1 MNKIKKEIIKPNKPC
16 THLAGEFFV
25 SAELSRMGYNVALT
39 MGNAK
44 KVDLVVE
51 LDSVTVPIQVK
62 ALAKK
67 QNVGWPV
74 NQHNKYDKKLIF
86 VLVVLGEVGSI
97 PAYYIVSG
105 DIVQNKMKKY
115 KTRAILNI
123 SDVKAFKD
131 NWNLITQRT
140 KK

>member
-1 MNKIKKEIIKPNKPC
+1 MHALSWRVFC
-16 THLAGEFFV
+16 V

-51 LDSVTVPIQVK
+51 SDSKTVPIQLK

-67 QNVGWPV
+67 QNVGWPINV
-74 NQHNKYDKKLIF
+74 NHKYDSKLIF
-86 VLVVLGEVGSI
+86 VLVVLGPPGSL
-97 PAYYIVSG
+97 PDYYIVSG
-105 DIVQNKMKKY
+105 KTVNERVKKY

-123 SDVKAFKD
+123 AEVRAFKD
-131 NWNLITQRT
+131 NWTLIEKHLYR
-140 KK
+140 

>member
-1 MNKIKKEIIKPNKPC
+1 MNNTNPC

-51 LDSVTVPIQVK
+51 SDSKTVPIQVK

-67 QNVGWPV
+67 QNVGWPT
-74 NQHNKYDKKLIF
+74 NSWFHYEKFL
-86 VLVVLGEVGSI
+86 S
-97 PAYYIVSG
+97 S
-105 DIVQNKMKKY
+105 
-115 KTRAILNI
+115 
-123 SDVKAFKD
+123 
-131 NWNLITQRT
+131 
-140 KK
+140 

>member
-1 MNKIKKEIIKPNKPC
+1 MAKRSLKQRKPC

-51 LDSVTVPIQVK
+51 LESKTVPIQVK

-74 NQHNKYDKKLIF
+74 NPNHKYNKKLIF
-86 VLVVLGEVGSI
+86 VLVVLGSVGSL
-97 PAYYIVSG
+97 PSYYIVSG
-105 DIVQNKMKKY
+105 DIVQKRMKKY

-123 SDVKAFKD
+123 SDVSEFKD
-131 NWNLITQRT
+131 NWRLVGSSL
-140 KK
+140 K